1 MRKVSLVFIVLGL
14 VALFLNVSL
23 AKEPP
28 MDKKG
33 KWGISLSVSGL
44 SNLGIGLYQGG
55 IGIKHWRSDN
65 VAWKARVGYG
75 LTDTFYP
82 AQFQGMTDAKI
93 KQANFSVNL
102 GPEFHFAQ
110 ESKFSPYFYT
120 GAGISVAVNTYYY
133 SVNISDLT
141 PGTVTKK
148 RTTTTS
154 LGLDGAI
161 GLEYLFSKRLS
172 LAAEYQVSLSYQF
185 YREKWT
191 VSPGTG
197 PTYPITHDSDTFNI
211 GAKTSSLILTVYF

>member
-1 MRKVSLVFIVLGL
+1 MKKLSFVFVMVSLVF
-14 VALFLNVSL
+14 LFLNSCL
-23 AKEPP
+23 AS
-28 MDKKG
+28 DSTIVRKG
-33 KWGISLSVSGL
+33 KWGVSLSASGL

-55 IGIKHWRSDN
+55 IGVKHWSSN
-65 VAWKARVGYG
+65 NTAWKARVGFG
-75 LTDTFYP
+75 LTNTFYP

-93 KQANFSVNL
+93 KQANFSVSL

-120 GAGISVAVNTYYY
+120 GAGMSTTVNTYYY
-133 SVNISDLT
+133 SVDISSPS

-161 GLEYLFSKRLS
+161 GLEYLFNKRLS
-172 LAAEYQVSLSYQF
+172 LAAEYQVSFSYQF

-191 VSPGTG
+191 LVPGSSDTR
-197 PTYPITHDSDTFNI
+197 ITHDSDTFNI
-211 GAKTSSLILTVYF
+211 GAKTSSLILTFYF